1 MLDDAV
7 IQKVIQMA
15 EQDPNIDVLWI
26 YGSRAKLTAQENSDY
41 DFSVAFSTIPRNA
54 WDKRLQ
60 SEMLALDW
68 CETLKLPEKKISV
81 ADINQVPLP
90 LAMSIITTGKLLLV
104 KNSLRLAREENRIT
118 SMWEI
123 DYRYHLQH
131 YG

>member
-1 MLDDAV
+1 MFKDAV
-7 IQKVIQMA
+7 IHKVIQMA
-15 EQDPNIDVLWI
+15 EKSSNIDVLWI

-41 DFSVAFSTIPRNA
+41 DFAVAFASMPKNA

-68 CETLKLPEKKISV
+68 CESLDLPEKKISV

-90 LAMSIITTGKLLLV
+90 LAMSIITTGKVLLV

>member
-1 MLDDAV
+1 MLRDAV
-7 IQKVIQMA
+7 IRSVIQMA
-15 EQDPNIDVLWI
+15 EQDLNIDVLWI
-26 YGSRAKLTAQENSDY
+26 YGSRAKLTAQDNSDY
-41 DFSVAFSTIPRNA
+41 DFAVAFANMPNNA

-60 SEMLALDW
+60 SEMLALGW

-90 LAMSIITTGKLLLV
+90 LAMGIITTGKVLLV